1 MMPGTVAERRAEQG
15 TSRGNGPGERGEII
29 APSPSVSVVGLREGA
44 EVFGG
49 PEPGEPVRVEMQVRM
64 CLSFAEIL
72 GLLLYTPGLSL
83 TFEELNDG
91 DAVRDSLQF
100 ALIETS
106 LRAIEVN
113 AVQAQKEHREALAG
127 RGVAP
132 LFVRMLAETVT
143 RLFGVSA

>member
-1 MMPGTVAERRAEQG
+1 MAERRTKRG
-15 TSRGNGPGERGEII
+15 TPRDNGPGGRELERGEII
-29 APSPSVSVVGLREGA
+29 APPQSVSVVGLREGA

-83 TFEELNDG
+83 MFEELEDG

-106 LRAIEVN
+106 LCAMEINAAIAE
-113 AVQAQKEHREALAG
+113 EEYREALAG
-127 RGVAP
+127 RGKAP

-143 RLFGVSA
+143 RLFGVTA